1 MEIFLL
7 FLFFATLIL
16 GILCLIVL
24 EYQNQ
29 RSKRWLQTL
38 PRSAPSPSQYHPPPK
53 ILAQKSVRT
62 QKEQG
67 PPKELSPAQVA

>member
-16 GILCLIVL
+16 GILCLTVL

-29 RSKRWLQTL
+29 RSKKWLQTL
-38 PRSAPSPSQYHPPPK
+38 PGRITPTSPSQHNPP
-53 ILAQKSVRT
+53 T
-62 QKEQG
+62 QIPSQEKA
-67 PPKELSPAQVA
+67 LSPTPAQVA